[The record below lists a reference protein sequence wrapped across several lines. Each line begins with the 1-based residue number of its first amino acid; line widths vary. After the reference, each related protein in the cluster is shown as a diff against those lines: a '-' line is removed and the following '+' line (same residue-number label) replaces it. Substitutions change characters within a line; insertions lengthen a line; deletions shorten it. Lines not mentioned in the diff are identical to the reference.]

1 MVVGPDHMVNA
12 TEAYTADGN
21 VQRKTRPIEIGGVK
35 TVADI
40 GLNASS
46 RKGNTTKVTPG
57 AHRSLG
63 DTIARSYDVSHRTMT
78 IPRLVA

>member
-12 TEAYTADGN
+12 TEAYTADGS

-40 GLNASS
+40 GLNASP
-46 RKGNTTKVTPG
+46 RKGNTTKVTRGLTDRLATLLP
-57 AHRSLG
+57 A
-63 DTIARSYDVSHRTMT
+63 ATMSVT
-78 IPRLVA
+78 GR